1 MTSIWRDT
9 SARPVTDTIDELP
22 SRSDV
27 IVAGAG
33 IAGLAGAVLLSEAGL
48 KVTLV
53 EARTVADLATGNTTA
68 KFSLLQGSQ
77 LSSVRQKRGHEIAA
91 AYVEANRV
99 GLDWTSAF
107 CSADGVAWQT
117 RPAINFATT
126 RSGARKV
133 DEERAVAEEL
143 GLPVETGGH
152 HGLPFTVENF
162 FAVPGNGQVDPY
174 ELSIALVARA
184 RRAGTKV
191 VEGVSVTAATQ
202 HKQHVE
208 VQATTGQEADL
219 VSFSAGHLI
228 LATGFPVLDRGL
240 HFTRLTAHR
249 SHLVSFRSAGDV
261 PTGMYLSMDSGGHSY
276 RQFRRA
282 DGDYLLV
289 GGAGHQV
296 GASVSSRAGV
306 DELIAQ
312 AHDRFIGLTETH
324 RWAAQDYTNVDAT
337 PLVGPIDPRDD
348 RILAMTGFAKWGM
361 TNGVAAAHDLAA
373 RILGER
379 TEWMKTLYDRSPS
392 VQGALGLVE
401 RGAHTA
407 ARLTSEWGKALT
419 HTDDSAPAEGEG
431 RVGREGVHPVATSTV
446 GGATRAVSAVC
457 PHLGG
462 VVVWND
468 ESCSWDCPLHASRFE
483 PDGTRIEGPATTGL
497 APSEQ
502 PDS

>member
-1 MTSIWRDT
+1 MTSIWHDT
-9 SARPVTDTIDELP
+9 STRPVTDSLHELP
-22 SRSDV
+22 SKSDV

-33 IAGLAGAVLLSEAGL
+33 IAGLVAAVLLSEAGL

-53 EARTVADLATGNTTA
+53 EARSVAALATGNTTA

-77 LSSVRQKRGHEIAA
+77 LSSVRQKRGAEIAA
-91 AYVEANRV
+91 AYVDANRA
-99 GLDWTSAF
+99 GLEWTAGF
-107 CSADGVAWQT
+107 CESEGVAWQT

-152 HGLPFTVENF
+152 HGLPFSVVNF
-162 FAVPGNGQVDPY
+162 FAVPGNGQLDPY
-174 ELSIALVARA
+174 ELSTALVARA
-184 RRAGTKV
+184 RRAGAMV
-191 VEGVSVTAATQ
+191 FEGVTVTGATQ
-202 HKQHVE
+202 QGEHVE
-208 VQATTGQEADL
+208 VQATTGRDAAL
-219 VSFSAGHLI
+219 VSFSASHLI

-249 SHLVSFRSAGDV
+249 SHLVSFRSDNEV
-261 PTGMYLSMDSGGHSY
+261 PTGMYLSMDTGGHSY
-276 RQFRRA
+276 RQLNRQ

-296 GASVSSRAGV
+296 GASVSSRHLV

-312 AHDRFIGLTETH
+312 AHDRFTGLHETH

-337 PLVGPIDPRDD
+337 PLVGPLDPRDN
-348 RILAMTGFAKWGM
+348 RILSMTGFAKWGM
-361 TNGVAAAHDLAA
+361 TNGVAAAHDLTA
-373 RILGER
+373 RILGNR
-379 TEWMKTLYDRSPS
+379 TQWMKTLYDRSPS
-392 VQGALGLVE
+392 AKGALGLVE

-419 HTDDSAPAEGEG
+419 HSDDTTPAEGEG
-431 RVGREGVHPVATSTV
+431 RVGRDGVHPVATSTV
-446 GGATRAVSAVC
+446 GGQTRTVSAVC

-468 ESCSWDCPLHASRFE
+468 ESCSWDCPLHASRFA
-483 PDGTRIEGPATTGL
+483 PDGTRLEGPATTGL
-497 APSEQ
+497 ANVEKPQ
-502 PDS
+502 P

>member
-1 MTSIWRDT
+1 MTSIWHDT
-9 SARPVTDTIDELP
+9 TARPITDPSDELP

-33 IAGLAGAVLLSEAGL
+33 IAGLTAAVLLSEAGL

-53 EARTVADLATGNTTA
+53 EARTIAALATGNTTA

-91 AYVEANRV
+91 AYVEANRL
-99 GLDWTSAF
+99 GLDWTAAF
-107 CSADGVAWQT
+107 CAEEGVGWQT
-117 RPAINFATT
+117 RPAVNFATT

-162 FAVPGNGQVDPY
+162 FAVPGNGQLDPY

-184 RRAGTKV
+184 RRAGAKV
-191 VEGVSVTAATQ
+191 VEGLTVTAASQ
-202 HKQHVE
+202 HKAHVE
-208 VQATTGQEADL
+208 VQATKAPNADL
-219 VSFSAGHLI
+219 VSFSASHLI
-228 LATGFPVLDRGL
+228 LATGFPALDRGL
-240 HFTRLTAHR
+240 HFARLTAHR
-249 SHLVSFRSAGDV
+249 SHLVSFRSEREV

-276 RQFRRA
+276 RQFRRGG
-282 DGDYLLV
+282 DDYLLV

-296 GASVSSRAGV
+296 GASISSRALV
-306 DELIAQ
+306 DALIAQ
-312 AHDRFIGLTETH
+312 AHERFPGLSETH

-337 PLVGPIDPRDD
+337 PLSGPIDPRDD
-348 RILAMTGFAKWGM
+348 RILAVTGFAKWGM

-373 RILGER
+373 RILGGR
-379 TEWMKTLYDRSPS
+379 AEWMKTLFDRAPS
-392 VQGALGLVE
+392 AKGTLGLAE

-407 ARLTSEWGKALT
+407 ARLTSEWGKALS
-419 HTDDSAPAEGEG
+419 HTDDAPPAEGEG
-431 RVGREGVHPVATSTV
+431 RVGRDGVHPVATSTL
-446 GGATRAVSAVC
+446 GGTTRTVSAVC

-483 PDGTRIEGPATTGL
+483 ADGTRIEGPATTGL
-497 APSEQ
+497 ARVP
-502 PDS
+502 